1 MRRSELARSV
11 GCHRET
17 VRFYERRGLL
27 PAPPRSAAGHRVY
40 GREHARRLSFIL
52 RGRALGF
59 GLDQIEQLLRLPD
72 GGGAACVEARALAR
86 ARLDETRRKLA
97 ELARLEQALASMVAR
112 CDDGER
118 DACPVIDALAERSAT
133 ARSSARAPLG
143 ASRITAG

>member
-59 GLDQIEQLLRLPD
+59 GLDQIEQLLRLP
-72 GGGAACVEARALAR
+72 GEGGAACVEAKALALAR
-86 ARLDETRRKLA
+86 LAETRRRLA
-97 ELARLEQALASMVAR
+97 ELTRLEQALASMVAQ
-112 CDDGER
+112 CGEGER
-118 DACPVIDALAERSAT
+118 DACPLIDALAER
-133 ARSSARAPLG
+133 ARAPVG
-143 ASRITAG
+143 APAITPG

>member
-52 RGRALGF
+52 QGRALGF

-86 ARLDETRRKLA
+86 ARLDETRRRLA

-112 CDDGER
+112 CGEGER
-118 DACPVIDALAERSAT
+118 AACPVIDALAER
-133 ARSSARAPLG
+133 ARAPLG
-143 ASRITAG
+143 APGITPS

>member
-1 MRRSELARSV
+1 MRRSELARAA

-17 VRFYERRGLL
+17 VRFYEQRGLL

-72 GGGAACVEARALAR
+72 RGGAACAEAKALAL
-86 ARLDETRRKLA
+86 ARLDETRRKRA

-112 CDDGER
+112 CDAGEK
-118 DACPVIDALAERSAT
+118 DACPVIDALAERAH
-133 ARSSARAPLG
+133 APVG
-143 ASRITAG
+143 APGITPG